1 MKKILAFVMAVVL
14 VLSLFTLAGCKKEK
28 NLYKDLEGFDSYV
41 SEDADILGVWKE
53 TSTTDEVEWTF
64 YDTTTLHMTRSANSS
79 VTTVC
84 TYNYDEQANT
94 LSIYVFS
101 NKTIYDYT
109 VDISGVELTL
119 TSKSDGAE
127 RIFKKIG

>member
-1 MKKILAFVMAVVL
+1 MKKILAFVMAGIL

-41 SEDADILGVWKE
+41 SEDANILGVWKE
-53 TSTTDEVEWTF
+53 TSTTDEIEWTF
-64 YDTTTLHMTRSANSS
+64 YDTTTLHMTKRADYS

-84 TYNYDEQANT
+84 TYNYNEEAKT
-94 LSIYVFS
+94 LSIYVFT

-109 VDISGVELTL
+109 VDINGVKLTL
-119 TSKSDGAE
+119 TNVSDGVE
-127 RIFKKIG
+127 RTFEKMG